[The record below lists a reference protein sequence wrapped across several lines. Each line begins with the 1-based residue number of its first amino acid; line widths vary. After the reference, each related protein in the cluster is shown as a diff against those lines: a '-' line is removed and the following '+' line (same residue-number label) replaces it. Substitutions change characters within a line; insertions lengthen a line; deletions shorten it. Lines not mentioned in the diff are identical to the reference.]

1 MLNFSNIVY
10 LQQQHCILNLNLSF
24 QGFGVTTRQEQ
35 LAKLSPSKVI
45 ELAYLSALLERDSS
59 GEDTSNSHKFEV
71 VVTFLKAAAK
81 VVPIESIGYAIAY
94 SSFETA
100 LICYKALVESKI
112 EPPPTLVMHRGLFMA
127 RYRMR
132 YGLPPQVTIEQTYNA
147 HQAGDR
153 ETYWATFQTNENSD
167 SDLVL
172 SVHAAKSV
180 FTLPL
185 CTDTISPDRILSE
198 RDTEAGHRLGEMCEQ
213 TSDKFKANNSEF
225 IVSDLS
231 IDTLYPVQNT
241 ESNVLTSPIDILIKG
256 RAKLS
261 QLAVSPVGS
270 STKQSTDCNKQML
283 RTLNDIRRT
292 DLEVCTSLLG
302 GFMEQQN
309 IGIHLV
315 KSQKDSTFAF
325 ALEAAASVGV
335 WALFSL
341 DYDQIRPILTQCDG
355 EKLLV
360 KIIDFV
366 KNISGITDDSND
378 TSYAAKLQF
387 LTIGMAKTVTC
398 NTRYISYSLERQLV
412 DLCKERD
419 IDASISLGDLQNKWG
434 ALFKGKTLSLV
445 ERRYRPLV
453 GRWLKWALMVHNLRE
468 ELAKYTAIGVTGL
481 VNSGKSKLINTLFG
495 IKVYTGRV
503 YTGGACK
510 GKLYRIP

>member
-1 MLNFSNIVY
+1 MQLV
-10 LQQQHCILNLNLSF
+10 LAAKQHCILNLNLSF

-45 ELAYLSALLERDSS
+45 ELAYLSALLERNQT

-71 VVTFLKAAAK
+71 IVTFLKAVAK
-81 VVPIESIGYAIAY
+81 VVPFESIGYAIAY

-112 EPPPTLVMHRGLFMA
+112 EPPPTLVMHKGLFVA
-127 RYRMR
+127 SGRMQ
-132 YGLPPQVTIEQTYNA
+132 YGLPPQVTIEQTCNA
-147 HQAGDR
+147 QQAGARDT
-153 ETYWATFQTNENSD
+153 TYWATSQTNENSE

-172 SVHAAKSV
+172 SIHATKSI
-180 FTLPL
+180 FTHPL
-185 CTDTISPDRILSE
+185 CTDTISPDRILSK
-198 RDTEAGHRLGEMCEQ
+198 RNTEAGHRLGEMCEQ
-213 TSDKFKANNSEF
+213 ILDKFKANYCKF
-225 IVSDLS
+225 VISDFT

-261 QLAVSPVGS
+261 QLAVSPVGPN
-270 STKQSTDCNKQML
+270 TKQTTDCNKQML
-283 RTLNDIRRT
+283 RTLNGIRQI

-302 GFMEQQN
+302 GFMEQQD
-309 IGIHLV
+309 IGIALV
-315 KSQKDSTFAF
+315 KSQKDSTIAF
-325 ALEAAASVGV
+325 ALEAAVSVGV

-387 LTIGMAKTVTC
+387 MTVGMTKTVTC

-412 DLCKERD
+412 DLCKERS
-419 IDASISLGDLQNKWG
+419 IDASISLSDLQTKWG

-453 GRWLKWALMVHNLRE
+453 GRWLKWALMIHNLRE
-468 ELAKYTAIGVTGL
+468 ELAKYIAIGVTGL

-495 IKVYTGRV
+495 IKV
-503 YTGGACK
+503 CCM
-510 GKLYRIP
+510 